1 MEGIVYCCTVV
12 EHTMY
17 KQDHNKV
24 LLISVACLKERELF
38 FYAFGDTVKK
48 HGLIYHYQEESFVKT
63 LDFSFQW
70 Q

>member
-1 MEGIVYCCTVV
+1 M
-12 EHTMY
+12 
-17 KQDHNKV
+17 
-24 LLISVACLKERELF
+24 LLISVARLKKRKKID
-38 FYAFGDTVKK
+38 AFGDTVKK